1 MAIGL
6 HGQIQVW
13 DARTGAL
20 LEKIVSRY
28 YGDLREEIYKTDTST
43 FKAELKKEEEVVATL
58 LQRLAK

>member
-1 MAIGL
+1 MAL
-6 HGQIQVW
+6 QLTMSEPE
-13 DARTGAL
+13 RAL

-43 FKAELKKEEEVVATL
+43 FKAELKKEEEVVAAL